1 MSPANLE
8 SVSNNWHD
16 AVGTY
21 KDAQAD
27 ARTSFYTK
35 KALLSLAINVSKQ
48 NATDDLDEELKN
60 PTQTKSYNELIVNTG
75 YEFDVTPG
83 RVLSKILPKYF
94 KTLYP
99 QMDAQELKRNL
110 DITYYY
116 LDTQGN
122 IDELYV
128 GEIVRFP
135 GDATMHIVGK
145 DGNERKVF
153 NLRPKPEG
161 GHEKPKRDEEHHE
174 EEDADE
180 PVAIPPAKRREVEPP
195 ARKKEK
201 RDEPPAPPTQAN
213 DGSFTIPIGGSE
225 AAPTPPPAPASQE
238 PAAPPPAEEPA
249 SAPPARGKIDLDS
262 EY

>member
-48 NATDDLDEELKN
+48 NATDDLNEELKN
-60 PTQTKSYNELIVNTG
+60 PTRTKSYNDLQVKEGLE
-75 YEFDVTPG
+75 YDVTPG

-94 KTLYP
+94 KKLYP

-122 IDELYV
+122 IDEVYV
-128 GEIVRFP
+128 GETVRFP

-145 DGNERKVF
+145 DGTERKVF

-161 GHEKPKRDEEHHE
+161 GHGKPERDEEADE
-174 EEDADE
+174 EEVE
-180 PVAIPPAKRREVEPP
+180 TPPVQRREVEPP

-201 RDEPPAPPTQAN
+201 PAETPAIPSQAPTEPPAAPTAAPTDAPEPPAPATQ
-213 DGSFTIPIGGSE
+213 E
-225 AAPTPPPAPASQE
+225 APPTPA
-238 PAAPPPAEEPA
+238 PAEEPA
-249 SAPPARGKIDLDS
+249 SAPPARGKINLDS